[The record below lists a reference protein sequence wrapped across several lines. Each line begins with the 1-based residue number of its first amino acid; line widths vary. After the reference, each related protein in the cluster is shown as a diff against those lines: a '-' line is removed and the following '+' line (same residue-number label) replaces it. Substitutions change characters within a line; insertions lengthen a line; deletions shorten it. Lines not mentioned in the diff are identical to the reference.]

1 MSENICVLL
10 NKVMEE
16 VGAVSKR
23 ERNQQQNFSFRG
35 IDAVV
40 NAVSPALRAHG
51 VIVFPEVLSSDYASV
66 EVGKNRT
73 LMGHCRVT
81 VKYTYMA
88 PDGSSIASVVAAE
101 SMDSGDKATAKA
113 MSVAF
118 RTSLLQTLCLPT
130 DEKDPDHEVYER
142 SPNTG
147 NRGVAPQPVVEQSFE
162 DRLAK
167 FNEACAKEGIDPQTI
182 LGMAGITEPTEADL
196 PQLRET
202 FKAYRNHIAKQ
213 AAEPA
218 SDVEGMKQ
226 VAQAV
231 NTLKKVFDMPK
242 SDLEQPGRGTN
253 SNRPASQGQIGKLQ
267 ATYRAKGYD
276 NITRLEHASS
286 VLGVAIESFTNLTVK
301 QASKLIDTL
310 TA

>member
-51 VIVFPEVLSSDYASV
+51 VIVFPELLGSDYSNV

-88 PDGSSIASVVAAE
+88 PDGSSISSVVAAE

-130 DEKDPDHEVYER
+130 DDKDPDHEVYER

-147 NRGVAPQPVVEQSFE
+147 NRGTAPQTTAEPSFE
-162 DRLAK
+162 ERLAK
-167 FNEACAKEGIDPQTI
+167 FNDACQKEGIDPQTI
-182 LGMAGITEPTEADL
+182 LSMAGIKEPTEDDL

-202 FKAYRNHIAKQ
+202 FKAYKTHLATQ
-213 AAEPA
+213 QAEPA
-218 SDVEGMKQ
+218 SDPDGMKQ

-231 NTLKKVFDMPK
+231 QNLNKAFNMPK
-242 SDLEQPGRGTN
+242 SDLEEPGRGSN
-253 SNRPASQGQIGKLQ
+253 SNRPASQAQIGKLQ
-267 ATYRAKGYD
+267 ATYRSKGYD

-286 VLGVAIESFTNLTVK
+286 VLGIAIESFTNLTVK